1 MKLDPVVLK
10 TMSDDFA
17 KQLNKMEE
25 EIFEIAGHSFNV
37 GSPKQLG
44 EVLFEEMSLEGGKK
58 TKTGAYSTSV
68 DILEKLAED
77 GHEIVEKVLS
87 WRSMSKL
94 KSTYTDSLPQQ
105 INPKTG
111 RIHTS
116 YGTTNVTTGRLSSS
130 DPNLQNIPIRT
141 EDGRK
146 IRNAFVAEDGYTLM
160 SVDYSQV
167 ELRLA
172 AEMAGIQALKDAFR
186 DGVDIHS
193 LTASQ
198 VFDIPL
204 DDMTPEIRR
213 SAKAINFGIIYG
225 ISGFG
230 LSKQLGIGP
239 KEAGKYIKAY
249 LARFPELEDY
259 MERTKEFAREHGYV
273 ETFFGRKVWIRGIQ
287 DKNPAFRQNAE
298 RQAIN
303 APLQGTAADI
313 MKRAMIRLPSALK
326 NAGLGARMLLQV
338 HDELLFEV
346 PEGEEDATEKLV
358 VDIMQ
363 SAGPGIE
370 TPLLVE
376 AGWGENWAA
385 AH

>member
-1 MKLDPVVLK
+1 
-10 TMSDDFA
+10 
-17 KQLNKMEE
+17 
-25 EIFEIAGHSFNV
+25 
-37 GSPKQLG
+37 
-44 EVLFEEMSLEGGKK
+44 
-58 TKTGAYSTSV
+58 
-68 DILEKLAED
+68 
-77 GHEIVEKVLS
+77 
-87 WRSMSKL
+87 
-94 KSTYTDSLPQQ
+94 
-105 INPKTG
+105 
-111 RIHTS
+111 
-116 YGTTNVTTGRLSSS
+116 
-130 DPNLQNIPIRT
+130 
-141 EDGRK
+141 
-146 IRNAFVAEDGYTLM
+146 
-160 SVDYSQV
+160 
-167 ELRLA
+167 
-172 AEMAGIQALKDAFR
+172 
-186 DGVDIHS
+186 
-193 LTASQ
+193 
-198 VFDIPL
+198 
-204 DDMTPEIRR
+204 MTPEIRR